1 MKLKTKFL
9 CLIAVLLAVSLGANL
24 VWTSA
29 NKHAQME
36 NELREQA
43 RALAQQM
50 DAVWEFMVANQD
62 RLAQV
67 AFTEDGVY
75 QGLHCAIAG
84 RIIGQSFTPRSTTM
98 QVVPT
103 TTALPTMRD
112 TKSFDMWLP

>member
-1 MKLKTKFL
+1 
-9 CLIAVLLAVSLGANL
+9 
-24 VWTSA
+24 
-29 NKHAQME
+29 ME

-84 RIIGQSFTPRSTTM
+84 RIIGQSFTMHSDYTTRFVNFNPRNKAGEPDGYEAAALSAF